1 MLKINQRMTATI
13 GYLTLK
19 TCTFEK
25 FTNQKGS
32 KELSVFKIGL
42 LVYDID
48 SNQFII
54 YHSI

>member
-1 MLKINQRMTATI
+1 MLKRNQRMTATI

-54 YHSI
+54 YHST